1 MLHPRFKVRNE
12 TKREMNLHSNL
23 QYPLLKYLSEEFTG
37 SFYANELT
45 FLNRLLILY
54 HNRYIFS
61 VDDDHRGFLEELK
74 EDLAQ
79 PVKFWT
85 IPAYKRTRINLM
97 RSRFCQLL
105 LHNESILENLLSRPD
120 YSTTEAKRQTIAEI
134 YQWLNSQ
141 SKEKDSDPDLAG
153 WKNDIETSLGC
164 LLEIPG
170 KLGKSR
176 PSKRVSYLNFHDILT
191 GKDEETRKAKFL
203 KLVNVLFAEQWIS
216 ETETPGVYQ
225 FRKSGNGSRLLLG
238 ALYYCLNQQGH
249 IQKELTGPQ
258 VARLFN
264 SWLRH
269 DISPKSFEKVF
280 QAEEQDTFN
289 CSPSQTRYKYV
300 RDCSLLIRSL

>member
-1 MLHPRFKVRNE
+1 
-12 TKREMNLHSNL
+12 MNLHSNL

-37 SFYANELT
+37 KFYNNELT

-54 HNRYIFS
+54 HNRYTFS
-61 VDDDHRGFLEELK
+61 IDDDHYRFIEELK
-74 EDLAQ
+74 ADLAQ

-85 IPAYKRTRINLM
+85 IPAYKRRRINLM
-97 RSRFCQLL
+97 RSRFSQLL
-105 LHNESILENLLSRPD
+105 FHKSSIVENLLSRPD
-120 YSTTEAKRQTIAEI
+120 YSTSEAKWHAIAEI
-134 YQWLNSQ
+134 HQWLNSRPEE
-141 SKEKDSDPDLAG
+141 KESAPSLAS
-153 WKNDIETSLGC
+153 WKNDMEKSLGY
-164 LLEIPG
+164 LLETPG
-170 KLGKSR
+170 DLGKGK
-176 PSKRVSYLNFHDILT
+176 PSKRVSCPNFHDILT

-249 IQKELTGPQ
+249 IQKELTGLQ

-280 QAEEQDTFN
+280 QAEGQDTFN
-289 CSPSQTRYKYV
+289 CSPSQTRYKYI
-300 RDCSLLIRSL
+300 RDCGLLIRSL

>member
-1 MLHPRFKVRNE
+1 
-12 TKREMNLHSNL
+12 MNLHSNL

-37 SFYANELT
+37 KFYNNELT

-54 HNRYIFS
+54 HNRFVFS
-61 VDDDHRGFLEELK
+61 IDDDHHQFIEELRA
-74 EDLAQ
+74 DLVK

-97 RSRFCQLL
+97 RSRFSQLL
-105 LHNESILENLLSRPD
+105 LHNDSILEDLLSRPD
-120 YSTTEAKRQTIAEI
+120 YSTTEAKQKTIVEI
-134 YQWLNSQ
+134 YQWLNSRPEE
-141 SKEKDSDPDLAG
+141 KESAPSLAG
-153 WKNDIETSLGC
+153 WKKDMETNLGY
-164 LLEIPG
+164 LLETPGDWGKG
-170 KLGKSR
+170 KLA
-176 PSKRVSYLNFHDILT
+176 KRISYLHFYEILT
-191 GKDEETRKAKFL
+191 GKDAETRKAKFL
-203 KLVNVLFAEQWIS
+203 KLISILLGEQWIS
-216 ETETPGVYQ
+216 ETETRDIYQ

-280 QAEEQDTFN
+280 QAEEQDNFN
-289 CSPSQTRYKYV
+289 CAHNQTRYKYV
-300 RDCSLLIRSL
+300 RDCSLLIRDL

>member
-1 MLHPRFKVRNE
+1 
-12 TKREMNLHSNL
+12 MNLHSNL

-37 SFYANELT
+37 SFYVNELT

-54 HNRYIFS
+54 HNRYVFS
-61 VDDDHRGFLEELK
+61 IDDHHHRFIDELR
-74 EDLAQ
+74 EDLKQ
-79 PVKFWT
+79 RVNFWT
-85 IPAYKRTRINLM
+85 IPAHKRRRIDLM
-97 RSRFCQLL
+97 RSRFSQLL
-105 LHNESILENLLSRPD
+105 SYKNSIVENLLSRHD
-120 YSTTEAKRQTIAEI
+120 YSAYEAKRQTIVEI

-153 WKNDIETSLGC
+153 WKNDIETSLGY
-164 LLEIPG
+164 LLETSGDVG
-170 KLGKSR
+170 KGKS
-176 PSKRVSYLNFHDILT
+176 SKGISYRNFHEILT

-203 KLVNVLFAEQWIS
+203 KLISVLLGEQWIS
-216 ETETPGVYQ
+216 ETETRGIYQ

-300 RDCSLLIRSL
+300 RDCNLLIKSL

>member
-1 MLHPRFKVRNE
+1 
-12 TKREMNLHSNL
+12 MNLHSNL

-37 SFYANELT
+37 KFYSNELT

-61 VDDDHRGFLEELK
+61 IDDDHHQFIEELRA
-74 EDLAQ
+74 DLAK
-79 PVKFWT
+79 PVKFWI
-85 IPAYKRTRINLM
+85 IPAYKRRRINLM
-97 RSRFCQLL
+97 RSRFSQLL
-105 LHNESILENLLSRPD
+105 SHRSSIVENLLSRPD
-120 YSTTEAKRQTIAEI
+120 YSTSEAKRKTIVEI
-134 YQWLNSQ
+134 YQWLNNRPEE
-141 SKEKDSDPDLAG
+141 KESAPSLAA
-153 WKNDIETSLGC
+153 WKKDIETSLGY
-164 LLEIPG
+164 LLESPSDIGKCIPA
-170 KLGKSR
+170 
-176 PSKRVSYLNFHDILT
+176 KRISYLHFHEILT

-203 KLVNVLFAEQWIS
+203 KLINVLSAEQWIS

-264 SWLRH
+264 TWLQH

-289 CSPSQTRYKYV
+289 CSPSQTRYKYM
-300 RDCSLLIRSL
+300 RDCSLLIRSI

>member
-1 MLHPRFKVRNE
+1 
-12 TKREMNLHSNL
+12 MNLHSNL

-37 SFYANELT
+37 KFYNNELT

-54 HNRYIFS
+54 HNRFVFS
-61 VDDDHRGFLEELK
+61 IDDDHHRFIDELRA
-74 EDLAQ
+74 DLTQ

-85 IPAYKRTRINLM
+85 IPAYKRRRINLM
-97 RSRFCQLL
+97 RGRFCQLL
-105 LHNESILENLLSRPD
+105 SHKRSIVENLLSRPD

-134 YQWLNSQ
+134 YQWLNSRP
-141 SKEKDSDPDLAG
+141 KEKESAPSLAS
-153 WKNDIETSLGC
+153 WKKDMEASFGS
-164 LLEIPG
+164 LLESPG
-170 KLGKSR
+170 DVGKGRS
-176 PSKRVSYLNFHDILT
+176 SKNVFYLHFHNILT

-203 KLVNVLFAEQWIS
+203 KLLSVLLGEQWIC
-216 ETETPGVYQ
+216 ETETRGIYQ

-238 ALYYCLNQQGH
+238 ALYYCLNQQGQ

-300 RDCSLLIRSL
+300 RDCSLLIKSL

>member
-1 MLHPRFKVRNE
+1 
-12 TKREMNLHSNL
+12 MNLHSNL

-37 SFYANELT
+37 SFYVNELT

-54 HNRYIFS
+54 HNRYVFS
-61 VDDDHRGFLEELK
+61 IDDHHHRFIDELR
-74 EDLAQ
+74 EDLKQ
-79 PVKFWT
+79 RVNFWT
-85 IPAYKRTRINLM
+85 IPAHKRRRINLM
-97 RSRFCQLL
+97 RSRFSQLL
-105 LHNESILENLLSRPD
+105 SYKNSIVENLLSRHN
-120 YSTTEAKRQTIAEI
+120 YSAYEAKRQTIVEI

-153 WKNDIETSLGC
+153 WKNDIETSLGY

-170 KLGKSR
+170 NLGKSS
-176 PSKRVSYLNFHDILT
+176 PSKRVSYLNFHEILT
-191 GKDEETRKAKFL
+191 GKDEEARKAKFL
-203 KLVNVLFAEQWIS
+203 KLINVLSAEQWIC
-216 ETETPGVYQ
+216 ETEIQGIYQ

-249 IQKELTGPQ
+249 IQRELTGPQ
-258 VARLFN
+258 VARLLN

-300 RDCSLLIRSL
+300 RDCNLLIKSL